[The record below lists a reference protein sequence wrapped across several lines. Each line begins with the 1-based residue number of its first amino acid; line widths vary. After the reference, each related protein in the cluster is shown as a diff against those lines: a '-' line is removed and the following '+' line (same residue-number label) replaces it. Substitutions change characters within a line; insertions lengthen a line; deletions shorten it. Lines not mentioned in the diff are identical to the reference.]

1 MGVWLQN
8 QKQKIQSNIFKITK
22 SFLHFEEGLFGME
35 SIELSY
41 KLSLT
46 CGGNIN
52 YYKNVHHP
60 IPTHGNREHPGNF
73 QNKSLS
79 SAFNWVSRY
88 ILFLTKLKGRGRP
101 FLKGAKRGVTLW
113 DYSQEHLL
121 VIRDQKVPHF
131 MKFKIILPL
140 FCFFFR
146 LPYK

>member
-1 MGVWLQN
+1 MVSFIHNGCEITVWMGVWLQN

-79 SAFNWVSRY
+79 SAFN
-88 ILFLTKLKGRGRP
+88 
-101 FLKGAKRGVTLW
+101 
-113 DYSQEHLL
+113 
-121 VIRDQKVPHF
+121 
-131 MKFKIILPL
+131 
-140 FCFFFR
+140 
-146 LPYK
+146 